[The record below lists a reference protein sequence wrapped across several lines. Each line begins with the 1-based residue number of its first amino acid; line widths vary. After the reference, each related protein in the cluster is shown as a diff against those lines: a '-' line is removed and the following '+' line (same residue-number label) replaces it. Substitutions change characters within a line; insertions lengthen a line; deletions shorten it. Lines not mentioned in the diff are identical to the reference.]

1 MAALLCEELG
11 KRVSLPG
18 DETNKAVQWT
28 ISHKDVMYINDLPFV
43 KLDPRSYTLLN
54 LVRARNKFMDDGV
67 VSLAGNL
74 GLQSMI
80 NTRNA
85 ACDGAEKKEC
95 SLFECSDVNLETPP
109 TKKPRKSRTE
119 IQSMRASNKTID
131 ITISP
136 SSGPVTIVV
145 VKHVGIRDKLFVEF
159 TPEAITAVITVLWE
173 SEWGEP
179 CYYKRDPTLPKG
191 VRFQHGK
198 YVVMVDGKN
207 RWCKDL
213 ETAQLALSGD
223 E

>member
-54 LVRARNKFMDDGV
+54 LVRARNKVMDDGV

-85 ACDGAEKKEC
+85 ACDGAEKKNVP
-95 SLFECSDVNLETPP
+95 SLSAQMLTWRRR
-109 TKKPRKSRTE
+109 PRRSL
-119 IQSMRASNKTID
+119 AN
-131 ITISP
+131 
-136 SSGPVTIVV
+136 
-145 VKHVGIRDKLFVEF
+145 
-159 TPEAITAVITVLWE
+159 
-173 SEWGEP
+173 
-179 CYYKRDPTLPKG
+179 
-191 VRFQHGK
+191 
-198 YVVMVDGKN
+198 
-207 RWCKDL
+207 
-213 ETAQLALSGD
+213 LALRSKACVLQTKL
-223 E
+223 